1 MSRWIQEMTWPDIAE
16 HLERGRGDTVLVP
29 VGATEQHGPH
39 CPMGTDAAE
48 AVATAEG
55 VAERTDALI
64 APPLWFGWSPHHLA
78 FPGTISLSADTLTRA
93 AEDVCH
99 SLIHHGFKHLVIL
112 NGHRVANLA
121 PLEIAMVRVRNTT
134 GAAVALVDLALV
146 AGKEI
151 RAVCESPPGG
161 IGHACESET
170 SFMLYKHPGLVKM
183 DEAVDRIPEMG
194 EFEHRF
200 VSVDHAVNRIENVKL
215 SFPPTIEEYG
225 GDGKVSGV
233 GGAPTLATAEKGEK
247 IYDAIVANTV
257 RFVESFKEVPVTI
270 KGTFPPL

>member
-16 HLERGRGDTVLVP
+16 YLERGDTVLVP

-55 VAERTDALI
+55 IAERTDALI

-121 PLEIAMVRVRNTT
+121 PLEIAIVRVRNTT

-161 IGHACESET
+161 IGHGCESET
-170 SFMLYKHPGLVKM
+170 SFMLYKYADLVKM
-183 DEAVDRIPEMG
+183 NKAVDRIPEVG

-257 RFVESFKEVPVTI
+257 RFVESFKNVPVTI